1 MALSE
6 NENAETDR
14 DEFAM
19 RSEKIASAL
28 SPAFESAVL
37 ASSGRAAL
45 MSLSEDQADFCPHC
59 RSPFEIMIVK
69 FRLNG
74 TAMIATCPNCAI
86 ASVDE
91 WRADNLKHLA
101 ITTRGLWHG
110 VARMYSLDRRIRYVV
125 AFLIGAVI
133 TAATLRHGLHVYGG
147 ISREEIRWDALMA
160 IPAIA
165 LAIIFFR
172 RMRHRK

>member
-1 MALSE
+1 MKTP
-6 NENAETDR
+6 NPTET
-14 DEFAM
+14 FAM

-28 SPAFESAVL
+28 SPAFESPVL

-69 FRLNG
+69 FGFNG
-74 TAMIATCPNCAI
+74 TAMIAACPNCAI
-86 ASVDE
+86 AHVDE
-91 WRADNLKHLA
+91 WRADNVKKLV
-101 ITTRGLWHG
+101 ITTRGFWHE
-110 VARMYSLDRRIRYVV
+110 VAKMGSLDCRFRYVL
-125 AFLIGAVI
+125 AFLIGAAI
-133 TAATLRHGLHVYGG
+133 TAAALRHGLHVYGG
-147 ISREEIRWDALMA
+147 ISREEMRWDALMA